1 MLGWTSNLTYL
12 IVFIV
17 LICLRSIFCMRAE
30 SYRVAHYATFVHIKH
45 NLYLLIMLG
54 RLFMTVTTF
63 VPLLAFTNYYS
74 AYVDTPYY
82 TTCFLIGASDLAALF
97 LSFDLCVA
105 KEAMI
110 SDIMDLYELP
120 QMRQPPPPP
129 RVD

>member
-1 MLGWTSNLTYL
+1 M
-12 IVFIV
+12 
-17 LICLRSIFCMRAE
+17 
-30 SYRVAHYATFVHIKH
+30 AHYATFVHIKH

-82 TTCFLIGASDLAALF
+82 TTCFL
-97 LSFDLCVA
+97 SFDLCVA